1 MDALHGAV
9 AATSQWLA
17 GQLFPIIALV
27 VAFVTAFF
35 VVRVASRPGS
45 AWRMRRGTAAAT
57 PTDAAGAQAVDA
69 AGDSAGQAPGSVP
82 AQEPAESARIED
94 LRSYAERLEREN
106 RLLEQALALRG
117 RDIDV
122 LTARMAEA
130 AARDREE
137 LVRLQDELEGDHRLG
152 REKARLIRSLE
163 AELARAHLA
172 FRQSASERER
182 QRVSMSALQAA
193 LNHAK
198 RAQASTEGRLAQL
211 REQLRQQA
219 TPAGALAGSQRI
231 VERIIEIP
239 VETIVYRDREVPV
252 EVPIEVP
259 VGFTVLE
266 TPPAAGLRPRYSEN
280 RPPTS

>member
-1 MDALHGAV
+1 MDAMHEA
-9 AATSQWLA
+9 AATTAQWLA
-17 GQLFPIIALV
+17 GHLFPIIALV
-27 VAFVTAFF
+27 IGFVTVFVTAFCIGYL
-35 VVRVASRPGS
+35 ASRPGS
-45 AWRMRRGTAAAT
+45 AWRLRRRTAADVAT
-57 PTDAAGAQAVDA
+57 DGAGAAKPI
-69 AGDSAGQAPGSVP
+69 AP
-82 AQEPAESARIED
+82 EPDPRLAD
-94 LRSYAERLEREN
+94 LQSHADRLERDN
-106 RLLEQALALRG
+106 RYLEQALALRG
-117 RDIDV
+117 RDLDV

-163 AELARAHLA
+163 AALARAHLD

-182 QRVSMSALQAA
+182 QRVSVSALQAA

-198 RAQASTEGRLAQL
+198 RAQASTESRLAQL
-211 REQLRQQA
+211 REQLRQQVA
-219 TPAGALAGSQRI
+219 APGSSAQGQHI

-239 VETIVYRDREVPV
+239 VETIVYRDREVSV

-266 TPPAAGLRPRYSEN
+266 TPPSAGLRPRYSEN
-280 RPPTS
+280 RPTSS